1 MKIAS
6 LLSSATEMLCAL
18 GLESSLVAI
27 SHECDFPPSVLTR
40 PRITRSRIA
49 AAASSGQ
56 IDEQV
61 RSLMASGA
69 PLYEID
75 TELLAACRPELI
87 VTQAQCDVCAV
98 RYADVLAAVAR
109 CPALART
116 QVLALNPQ
124 SLADVVGD
132 LDRLG
137 QATGSV
143 ATARRLQTA
152 WQARIAAVE
161 QAMADLSPSAR
172 PRVAVVEWLE
182 PLMLSGNWVPEIVA
196 LAGGRHDLTTA
207 GRHSPYVAWEELL
220 AYDPQA
226 IVVVPCGFD
235 LARTLTDWKVLAALP
250 GWQELSAVRAG
261 RVHAVDGNA
270 YFNRP
275 GVRLI
280 DSLEILAHLLHPDR
294 VGEPAGLRWHAALDA
309 DRIATAPWVP
319 KCEIVPLPA
328 MIPRFSA
335 GPRARDGPVPARSS
349 APSPAARQP
358 ASRAS
363 SARPSAR

>member
-6 LLSSATEMLCAL
+6 LLSSGTEMLCAL

-27 SHECDFPPSVLTR
+27 SHECDFPPSVAAL

-49 AAASSGQ
+49 AMASSVE

-61 RSLMASGA
+61 RSLLSSGA

-75 TELLAACRPELI
+75 TERLAACQPDLI

-98 RYADVLAAVAR
+98 RYADVLAAVASR
-109 CPALART
+109 PSLART
-116 QVLALNPQ
+116 EVLALNPQ
-124 SLADVVGD
+124 SLGDIVGD
-132 LDRLG
+132 LERLG
-137 QATGSV
+137 QAT
-143 ATARRLQTA
+143 ATVTTAQRLQTA

-161 QAMADLSPSAR
+161 RATANLDATAR
-172 PRVAVVEWLE
+172 PRVAMIEWLE
-182 PLMLSGNWVPEIVA
+182 PLMLSGNWVPEIVV

-207 GRHSPYVAWEELL
+207 GRHSPYVEWEELL

-235 LARTLTDWKVLAALP
+235 LARTLACWKVLTVLP

-261 RVHAVDGNA
+261 RVFAVDGNA

-275 GVRLI
+275 GVRLV
-280 DSLEILAHLLHPDR
+280 DSLEILAHLLHRDR
-294 VGEPAGLRWHAALDA
+294 VGEPARFSGAR
-309 DRIATAPWVP
+309 PWVQ
-319 KCEIVPLPA
+319 VA
-328 MIPRFSA
+328 
-335 GPRARDGPVPARSS
+335 
-349 APSPAARQP
+349 
-358 ASRAS
+358 
-363 SARPSAR
+363 